1 MVCNLLL
8 LCMLMLYIFLTCYGW
23 WALMIFLKFQ
33 NATGFHRFARGRL
46 RQISGFSGGGLRNF
60 QDPGGM
66 SILGGSTNSWDPG
79 GVAYVGQCILQGG
92 GVQTP

>member
-46 RQISGFSGGGLRNF
+46 RQISGFSGGG
-60 QDPGGM
+60 
-66 SILGGSTNSWDPG
+66 
-79 GVAYVGQCILQGG
+79 
-92 GVQTP
+92 

>member
-46 RQISGFSGGGLRNF
+46 RQISGFSGGVKEFSRSRGDEHPWGSTNTW
-60 QDPGGM
+60 DPGGM
-66 SILGGSTNSWDPG
+66 
-79 GVAYVGQCILQGG
+79 AYVGQ
-92 GVQTP
+92 